1 MSTKTTPVALDTVE
15 HLDQATGELVEAPEL
30 NVPELAE
37 KYVHAAELAEYWA
50 AEVKAIKEQLATL
63 PVGKHE
69 AGEHLVTV
77 RAGAKRVDAKAIE
90 AAKPKDQFPLLYK
103 PVFDL
108 DAAKNLIAPIELD
121 FYKVQGA
128 PVVLVK

>member
-1 MSTKTTPVALDTVE
+1 MSTKTTPVALDAVE
-15 HLDQATGELVEAPEL
+15 NLDQTTGELTEVPAL
-30 NVPELAE
+30 NGPELAD
-37 KYVHAAELAEYWA
+37 KYLHAAELAEYWTS
-50 AEVKAIKEQLATL
+50 EVKAIKERLATL

-108 DAAKNLIAPIELD
+108 NAAKNLIAPIELD

-128 PVVLVK
+128 PVVSVK

>member
-1 MSTKTTPVALDTVE
+1 MTTKTTPVALDTVE
-15 HLDQATGELVEAPEL
+15 QLDQATGELIEAPAL

-37 KYVHAAELAEYWA
+37 KYLHAAELAEYWA
-50 AEVKAIKEQLATL
+50 NEAKAIKEQLSTL

-69 AGEHLVTV
+69 AGDHLVTV
-77 RAGAKRVDAKAIE
+77 RAGARRIDAKAFE
-90 AAKPKDQFPLLYK
+90 AAKPMDEFPMLYK

-108 DAAKNLIAPIELD
+108 DAAKNLIAPVELD